1 MEALNRMKPYR
12 FFAVLALVLAA
23 APSLLAADFGVRAGR
38 FDDAETEFVGAEV
51 VIDLGTL
58 NLNPNVEYFL
68 EDDITAGT
76 ANLDFTLD
84 IGRFARV
91 QPYVGLGV
99 GLLYVDDDFF
109 GTETD
114 LVGNAIGGVV
124 FDLDVIKPYAQLKYF
139 RVLEDEGEGDDISL
153 AIGLRF

>member
-1 MEALNRMKPYR
+1 MKPYR
-12 FFAVLALVLAA
+12 FFAVVALVLLA
-23 APSLLAADFGVRAGR
+23 APSLFAADFGIRAGR
-38 FDDAETEFVGAEV
+38 FDDAETEFLGAEV
-51 VIDLGTL
+51 VIDLGPV

-84 IGRFARV
+84 VGRFARV
-91 QPYVGLGV
+91 QPYLGAGI

-114 LVGNAIGGVV
+114 LIGNAIGGVV
-124 FDLDVIKPYAQLKYF
+124 FNLDVIKPYAQLKYF
-139 RVLEDEGEGDDISL
+139 RVLEEDTEGDDISL
-153 AIGLRF
+153 AVGVRF